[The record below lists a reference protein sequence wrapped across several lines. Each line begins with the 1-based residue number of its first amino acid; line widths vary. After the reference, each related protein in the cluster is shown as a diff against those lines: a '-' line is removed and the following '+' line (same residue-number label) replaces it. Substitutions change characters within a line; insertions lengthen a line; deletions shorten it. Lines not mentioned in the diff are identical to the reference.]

1 MASKNAKTQ
10 NDFNDLQGVYLKL
23 LEIDPDI
30 YMVHIWLA
38 KALKDDDENK
48 SVEHLLKA
56 ISLSPVSEE
65 AYREMIFIF
74 KDNDDAKLLERYCND
89 YRYSF
94 LGVVVKYKGFN
105 YINDLS
111 KFSITIN
118 NEE

>member
-1 MASKNAKTQ
+1 
-10 NDFNDLQGVYLKL
+10 
-23 LEIDPDI
+23 
-30 YMVHIWLA
+30 MVHIWLA

-65 AYREMIFIF
+65 HTENDFYF

-89 YRYSF
+89 YGYSF
-94 LGVVVKYKGFN
+94 FGGGVKDKGFN

-111 KFSITIN
+111 KFSITLN
-118 NEE
+118 NEEETFYQKQLAN